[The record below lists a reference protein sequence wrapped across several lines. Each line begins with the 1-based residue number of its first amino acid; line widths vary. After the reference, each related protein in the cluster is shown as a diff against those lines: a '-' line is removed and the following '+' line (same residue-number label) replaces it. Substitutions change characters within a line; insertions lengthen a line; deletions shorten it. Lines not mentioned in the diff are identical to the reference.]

1 METIKWVF
9 ALLLAV
15 TVLGILAAV
24 AAATM
29 AASAIVWAIALGI
42 GVIWLTT
49 RLIKELIDAHNEKIE
64 DL

>member
-42 GVIWLTT
+42 GVIWFTT
-49 RLIKELIDAHNEKIE
+49 RLIKELIDVEKHE

>member
-42 GVIWLTT
+42 GVIWFTT

>member
-42 GVIWLTT
+42 GVIWFTT
-49 RLIKELIDAHNEKIE
+49 RLIKELIYAHNEKIE